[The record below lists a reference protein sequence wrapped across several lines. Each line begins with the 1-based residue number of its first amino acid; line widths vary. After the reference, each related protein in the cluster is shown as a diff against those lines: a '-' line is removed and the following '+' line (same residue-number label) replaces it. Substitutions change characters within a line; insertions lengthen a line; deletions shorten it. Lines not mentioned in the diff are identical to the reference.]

1 MYWAGGFSTQSV
13 VHISVAGSTSLTQ
26 ELDNRQTLRPNPDL
40 LNHTC
45 TLAISPEDSF
55 VQWSVARVRFV
66 LATSM
71 ACRSFSGQGSK
82 WSHGND
88 NSDSLTTKPLGN
100 SS

>member
-55 VQWSVARVRFV
+55 VQWSVARVLFV

-71 ACRSFSGQGSK
+71 ACRSFWARDCTHFTAVTQ
-82 WSHGND
+82 
-88 NSDSLTTKPLGN
+88 T
-100 SS
+100 SSVTMPDP